1 MVAAEPARRRCF
13 ARIRRSLRLPSQM
26 NGVGVAFQPTT
37 ASSNQV
43 INSFAVVGCCPRKA
57 RSPRVRCTDSAIFSQ
72 DPLIGVY
79 SGMIPCANNQVTMS
93 VLKCPARLS
102 QISSNRSGGSGRWGT
117 CPNQLAQRAAAGASV
132 SPTATAGSSSR
143 IWSSSFFNQGC
154 NTAFGALD
162 TPLARTSPVAG
173 RNRVNS
179 LAVPPRMYSCG
190 WQRGL
195 PSGCQD

>member
-1 MVAAEPARRRCF
+1 MVAPEPPRRRCF

-26 NGVGVAFQPTT
+26 NGVGIAFQPAT

-43 INSFAVVGCCPRKA
+43 ITSFAVFGCCPRKA
-57 RSPRVRCTDSAIFSQ
+57 RSQMMRCIDSAIFSH

-79 SGMIPCANNQVTMS
+79 SGMIPCTNNQVTMS

-102 QISSNRSGGSGRWGT
+102 QISSIRSGGSGRWGT
-117 CPNQLAQRAAAGASV
+117 CPNHVAQCLGAGASV
-132 SPTATAGSSSR
+132 SLTATSGSSSKMCN
-143 IWSSSFFNQGC
+143 SSFFNQGC
-154 NTAFGALD
+154 NTAFGDLD

>member
-1 MVAAEPARRRCF
+1 MVAPEPPRRRCF

-26 NGVGVAFQPTT
+26 NGVGIAFQPAT

-43 INSFAVVGCCPRKA
+43 ITSFAVFGCCPRKA
-57 RSPRVRCTDSAIFSQ
+57 RSQMMRCIDSAIFSH

-102 QISSNRSGGSGRWGT
+102 QISSIRSGGSGRWGT
-117 CPNQLAQRAAAGASV
+117 CPNHVAQCLGAGASV
-132 SPTATAGSSSR
+132 SLTATSGSSSKMCN
-143 IWSSSFFNQGC
+143 SSFFNQGC
-154 NTAFGALD
+154 NTAFGDLD